1 MFEFVPASPPVFIKY
16 GQSYRIENLPAA
28 ARSDA

>member
-1 MFEFVPASPPVFIKY
+1 MFGFVPALPPVFIKY
-16 GQSYRIENLPAA
+16 TQSYRIENPPAA